1 MVANED
7 VVESALPHVSWVWS
21 EAGAETIALKLI
33 LTNTH
38 CSPKDYYDAAKRND
52 NGRKIMQIPL
62 FLGAIA
68 IFYVSGERS
77 PLHTILLHT
86 HSDHTHS
93 EHTHTHTPV
102 VPLYTAEQRQRQGQL
117 TEA

>member
-77 PLHTILLHT
+77 PLHTIRLHT
-86 HSDHTHS
+86 LSTHKR
-93 EHTHTHTPV
+93 THTPV
-102 VPLYTAEQRQRQGQL
+102 MPLYTPEQRQRQGQL
-117 TEA
+117 TGA